1 MNKRKAAVN
10 QKAPAGAPVP
20 KTSAPARKRIML
32 VDDHPMMRAGLAQF
46 INKQPDMETCCEFGT
61 AAEAFE
67 GLCEYNP
74 DLVLTDIT
82 MPGKNGIELVKDLLM
97 ASPAL
102 PILVISMHDETVYA
116 ERVLRA
122 GARGYITKQEA
133 TTKVLVAIRKILSG
147 EVYLSEH
154 MVGRLL
160 NRCTHGPPF
169 GGSPLE
175 CLADR
180 ELEVFH
186 MIGRGMATR
195 QIAEELHIG
204 VKTVESYRARIKEKL
219 NLDSGA
225 ELVRHAIQW
234 VNGMG

>member
-1 MNKRKAAVN
+1 MIATNDPITKYRVF
-10 QKAPAGAPVP
+10 
-20 KTSAPARKRIML
+20 L
-32 VDDHPMMRAGLAQF
+32 VDDHPMVRERLGQL
-46 INKQPDMETCCEFGT
+46 IDRET
-61 AAEAFE
+61 
-67 GLCEYNP
+67 
-74 DLVLTDIT
+74 DLVVCGEAASSKEALQE
-82 MPGKNGIELVKDLLM
+82 MPGAQPHLIVVDISLKDSHGLELIKDLKLLY
-97 ASPAL
+97 PNI
-102 PILVISMHDETVYA
+102 PILVLSMHDESLYA

>member
-1 MNKRKAAVN
+1 MIATNDPITKYRVF
-10 QKAPAGAPVP
+10 
-20 KTSAPARKRIML
+20 L
-32 VDDHPMMRAGLAQF
+32 VDDHPMVRERLGQL
-46 INKQPDMETCCEFGT
+46 IDRET
-61 AAEAFE
+61 
-67 GLCEYNP
+67 
-74 DLVLTDIT
+74 DLVVCGEAASSKEALQE
-82 MPGKNGIELVKDLLM
+82 MPGAQPHLIVVDISLKDSHGLELIKDLKLLY
-97 ASPAL
+97 PNI
-102 PILVISMHDETVYA
+102 PILVLSMHDESLYA

-225 ELVRHAIQW
+225 ELVRHSIQW